1 MWRIHLQ
8 VDRLPVDALVVSC
21 YPCGL
26 GFDLAPDLCKI
37 IKPLSGNVQKLSPLL
52 LPCYAG
58 WCVRYVNLI
67 GFVGILA
74 LAGEV
79 DKLENERP
87 PCYDAAASG
96 EEVPADDVLEDG

>member
-1 MWRIHLQ
+1 MRRVHLQ
-8 VDRLPVDALVVSC
+8 VDWLPVNALVVSC
-21 YPCGL
+21 YPGGL
-26 GFDLAPDLCKI
+26 GFDFAPDFCKI
-37 IKPLSGNVQKLSPLL
+37 IKPLSRNVQELSPLL

-67 GFVGILA
+67 VFVGILA
-74 LAGEV
+74 LAGEI
-79 DKLENERP
+79 DQLENERP